1 MSYSNLMRTTL
12 TLDDDVLDAVRIIA
26 ARTGQTMGQVVSDLA
41 RSALEKAPRR
51 ISFRNGVALLP
62 DRGGPAITTEHVNAL
77 REELDW
83 PLSVSRRASED

>member
-1 MSYSNLMRTTL
+1 MSYSDVMRTTL

-26 ARTGQTMGQVVSDLA
+26 ASTGQTMGQVVSHLA
-41 RSALEKAPRR
+41 RSALEKTPRK
-51 ISFRNGVALLP
+51 ISYRNGVALLP

-83 PLSVSRRASED
+83 PSSVSKRASDA

>member
-1 MSYSNLMRTTL
+1 MRTTL
-12 TLDDDVLDAVRIIA
+12 TLDDDVLDALRIIA

-41 RSALEKAPRR
+41 RSALDTAQPKVR
-51 ISFRNGVALLP
+51 FRNGVALLP

-83 PLSVSRRASED
+83 PASVPKRAPHA